1 MYSDFCVFNDTATT
15 EIYTYVH
22 TLSLHVALPI
32 WTRPMPN
39 ISAKNINARMSLS
52 ATAAITFDGTI
63 LTIAAIPDGASREL
77 EKIACEPPPAREST
91 DREKAGMTT
100 STGPSSLNNDSNN
113 TTATAATHVSKDVV
127 FIANRHIRQSRW

>member
-39 ISAKNINARMSLS
+39 ISAKNITARMSLS

-63 LTIAAIPDGASREL
+63 LTIAAIPDGASRRSEEHTSEL
-77 EKIACEPPPAREST
+77 Q
-91 DREKAGMTT
+91 
-100 STGPSSLNNDSNN
+100 SLMRISYAIFCLKKKTPCQD
-113 TTATAATHVSKDVV
+113 
-127 FIANRHIRQSRW
+127 NRNYLTEH